1 MFHENRV
8 ENMKKFSTFVLTAF
22 LLFVSNFLF
31 VTPNAN
37 AQTTSPIIYGKTY
50 YLQNGYF
57 NWTGGG
63 YLDTNSSGCEGNKY
77 CVSTA
82 NTPNRANVET
92 GTWKILSASGKSNGT
107 PVLISDNIH
116 LQNLYLG
123 NGGYLDTNGPGCEGN
138 KYCVSTANTP
148 NRANENTGTWKILS
162 SNKQNGTSLLVNDDI
177 YLQNLYS
184 GDGGYLD
191 IKSLGCEGNLGCV
204 STSVSKE
211 RVPGS
216 GTNHWR
222 LIARNPEPNPIP
234 TPTPINDKGIIDFT
248 TETNKTYKVQI
259 TVDIPANVGY
269 DNTFGIFKI
278 NDDGSVAGVKPG
290 SAEYAATV
298 VKNRIPLADV
308 DKGSYTKGQTFKYDL
323 PGGSK
328 YGVFLIANGTPTQFL
343 ETNSGNNGSNPPLA
357 YFFDTAASPDQQ
369 SHVKV
374 LSPGQYGFEDIY
386 GGGDQDFDDLS
397 VKLET
402 LSS

>member
-1 MFHENRV
+1 
-8 ENMKKFSTFVLTAF
+8 MKKFSTFVLTAF
-22 LLFVSNFLF
+22 LFVTTFLF

-37 AQTTSPIIYGKTY
+37 AQTASPIIYGKNY
-50 YLQNGYF
+50 YIQNGYL
-57 NWTGGG
+57 NWAGG
-63 YLDTNSSGCEGNKY
+63 YLDTNTAGCEGNKY

-82 NTPNRANVET
+82 RLPNRANLET
-92 GTWKILSASGKSNGT
+92 GTWKMLSASGKANGT
-107 PVLISDNIH
+107 PVLVGDNIH
-116 LQNLYLG
+116 LQNLYG
-123 NGGYLDTNGPGCEGN
+123 GDGGYLDTNGAGCERN
-138 KYCVSTANTP
+138 KYCVSTAKTP
-148 NRANENTGTWKILS
+148 NRANVNTGTWKILS
-162 SNKQNGTSLLVNDDI
+162 SNKQNGTSVLVNDDI
-177 YLQNLYS
+177 YLQNLYG

-191 IKSLGCEGNLGCV
+191 TNSAGCESNLYCV

-211 RVPGS
+211 RAPGS

-222 LIARNPEPNPIP
+222 LIARNPEPAPIP
-234 TPTPINDKGIIDFT
+234 TPTPKPTPKPTTIDDKGIIDFT
-248 TETNKTYKVQI
+248 TQPDKTYKVQI
-259 TVDIPANVGY
+259 TVDIPAGIGY

-278 NDDGSVAGVKPG
+278 NNDGSVAGVKPG
-290 SAEYAATV
+290 SADYAATV

-343 ETNSGNNGSNPPLA
+343 ETNSGNNGSNPPFA
-357 YFFDTAASPDQQ
+357 YFFDIAANPDQK

-374 LSPGQYGFEDIY
+374 SSPGQYGFEDIY
-386 GGGDQDFDDLS
+386 GGGDQDFDDLT